1 MVATIRSFI
10 IYAKNDKGLL
20 MNVHQSVKA
29 LILDMDGVLWR
40 DTEPIGDLPA
50 IFNEIDARGWKTA
63 YVTNNATRSVDQYV
77 QKLASF
83 GVAANAD
90 QIINSGLATA
100 RYLKERYPSGG
111 DVYIIGE
118 QGLFATLGDYGFT
131 HSEDNPLAVV
141 ASLDREV
148 DYQKLKIAT
157 AFIRN
162 GIPFLGTNPDPS
174 LPTPG
179 GYIPGTGA
187 ILAALSAASGQSPE
201 IMGKPSPV
209 MYQIALTN
217 LEVDPEHALAIGD
230 QMPTDIAAGVEAGCQ
245 TALVLT
251 GVSTRETA
259 RSFDFQPTYIA
270 EDLAQLIDSLE

>member
-1 MVATIRSFI
+1 
-10 IYAKNDKGLL
+10 
-20 MNVHQSVKA
+20 MNVHQPVKA

-50 IFNEIDARGWKTA
+50 IFNEIEQRGWKTA
-63 YVTNNATRSVDQYV
+63 FATNNATRSVDQYV
-77 QKLASF
+77 LKLSSF
-83 GVAANAD
+83 GVKAKAE

-100 RYLKERYPSGG
+100 RYLQERYPSGG
-111 DVYIIGE
+111 HVYIIGE
-118 QGLFATLGDYGFT
+118 QGLIATLEDFGFI
-131 HSEDNPLAVV
+131 HSMERPLAVV
-141 ASLDREV
+141 ASLDREL
-148 DYQKLKIAT
+148 DYQKLREASN
-157 AFIRN
+157 FIRK
-162 GIPFLGTNPDPS
+162 GVPFLGTNPDPS

-187 ILAALSAASGQSPE
+187 ILAALTAASNQSPI

-209 MYQIALTN
+209 MYQIAL
-217 LEVDPEHALAIGD
+217 HALDVQPGNAVAIGD

-259 RSFDFQPTYIA
+259 AEFEFQPTYIA
-270 EDLAQLIDSLE
+270 NDLTELIDRLE

>member
-1 MVATIRSFI
+1 
-10 IYAKNDKGLL
+10 
-20 MNVHQSVKA
+20 MNVHQQVRA

-50 IFNEIDARGWKTA
+50 IFHEIEARSWKTA
-63 YVTNNATRSVDQYV
+63 YVTNNATRSIDQYV

-83 GVAANAD
+83 GVAAKAD

-100 RYLKERYPSGG
+100 RYLEERYPSGG
-111 DVYIIGE
+111 GVYIIGE
-118 QGLFATLGDYGFT
+118 QGLFTTLGDYGFT
-131 HSEDNPLAVV
+131 HSADDPLAVV

-157 AFIRN
+157 AFIRE

-187 ILAALSAASGQSPE
+187 ILAALSAASGQTPE

-270 EDLAQLIDSLE
+270 EDLAQLIDILE

>member
-148 DYQKLKIAT
+148 DY
-157 AFIRN
+157 
-162 GIPFLGTNPDPS
+162 
-174 LPTPG
+174 
-179 GYIPGTGA
+179 
-187 ILAALSAASGQSPE
+187 
-201 IMGKPSPV
+201 
-209 MYQIALTN
+209 
-217 LEVDPEHALAIGD
+217 
-230 QMPTDIAAGVEAGCQ
+230 
-245 TALVLT
+245 
-251 GVSTRETA
+251 
-259 RSFDFQPTYIA
+259 RS
-270 EDLAQLIDSLE
+270 

>member
-1 MVATIRSFI
+1 
-10 IYAKNDKGLL
+10 
-20 MNVHQSVKA
+20 MNVHQPVRA

-50 IFNEIDARGWKTA
+50 IFQEIEARGWKTA

-83 GVAANAD
+83 GVAA
-90 QIINSGLATA
+90 TA

-111 DVYIIGE
+111 SVYIIGE

-131 HSEDNPLAVV
+131 HSTDDPLAVV

-157 AFIRN
+157 AFIRG

-187 ILAALSAASGQSPE
+187 ILAALSAASGKSPE

-209 MYQIALTN
+209 MYQIALAN
-217 LEVDPEHALAIGD
+217 LEVGPEYALAIGD

-251 GVSTRETA
+251 GVSSRETA

-270 EDLAQLIDSLE
+270 EDLAQLVDSLE

>member
-1 MVATIRSFI
+1 M
-10 IYAKNDKGLL
+10 KN
-20 MNVHQSVKA
+20 HPPIKA

-50 IFNEIDARGWKTA
+50 IFHEIDERGWKTA

-83 GVAANAD
+83 GVSAKAD

-100 RYLKERYPSGG
+100 RYLQDRYPSGG
-111 DVYIIGE
+111 QVYILGE
-118 QGLFATLGDYGFT
+118 QGLFSTLAEFGFT
-131 HSEDNPLAVV
+131 HSLDNPLAVV
-141 ASLDREV
+141 ASLDRDV
-148 DYQKLKIAT
+148 DYQKLKEAST
-157 AFIRN
+157 FIRQ

-174 LPTPG
+174 LPTPE

-187 ILAALSAASGQSPE
+187 ILAALTAASGQSPE

-209 MYQIALTN
+209 MYQIALSN
-217 LEVDPEHALAIGD
+217 LGINPENALAIGD

-251 GVSTRETA
+251 GVSTRDTA
-259 RSFDFQPTYIA
+259 QEFDFHPTFIA
-270 EDLAQLIDSLE
+270 EDLTQLIDSLE